1 MIRPLVV
8 MAVLLLPI
16 GLPGQAVSDGALLG
30 KVAYT
35 LPTYDALNSS
45 QQRDVGRSMLTA
57 GGYDSLRGLASRHFR
72 KVRYGS
78 DGLRV
83 VAYLLQDDSPNGLRP
98 VIVYARGSFV
108 AGDMAPG
115 LLATMWRFADSG
127 YLVVAPQYRGSD
139 GGEGVD
145 EMGGADV
152 ADLHNAIRMAK
163 ALAGVDSNRVYL
175 YGESRGGMMVF
186 QALRDGAVVTA
197 AATVGAFTDL
207 DSLLASD
214 PRSAAAAAQ
223 IWPDYTSR
231 RAQIADR
238 RSAARWPEALKRPL
252 LILHGSS
259 DPQVSPQQSLRL
271 ASALQRQGAEY
282 ELHIVSGGSHT
293 MSERGVQRDA
303 TVMQWFGGHPHSRP
317 RP

>member
-1 MIRPLVV
+1 MRWWPRCLLAMVTSQVAAQRPADGQLVADRSYRFPAYAELT
-8 MAVLLLPI
+8 AV
-16 GLPGQAVSDGALLG
+16 
-30 KVAYT
+30 
-35 LPTYDALNSS
+35 
-45 QQRDVGRSMLTA
+45 QQREVGRSMLTGA
-57 GGYDSLRGLASRHFR
+57 AYDSLRAVASPHFR
-72 KVRYGS
+72 KVLYGS

-83 VAYLLQDDSPNGLRP
+83 VAYLLHDDAPNGLRP
-98 VIVYARGSFV
+98 VVIYTRGSFI

-115 LLATMWRFADSG
+115 LLATMWRYADAG
-127 YLVVAPQYRGSD
+127 YMVLAPQYRGSD
-139 GGEGVD
+139 GGEGTD

-152 ADLHNAIRMAK
+152 ADLHNAITLAK
-163 ALAGVDSNRVYL
+163 SLPGVDTTRVYL

-186 QALRDGAVVTA
+186 QALRDGAAVTA

-207 DSLLASD
+207 DSLLAAD

-223 IWPDYTSR
+223 IWPDYDSR

-271 ASALQRQGAEY
+271 ASALQRLGAEY
-282 ELHIVSGGSHT
+282 ELRILSGGSHT
-293 MSERGVQRDA
+293 MSERGVQRDGA
-303 TVMQWFGGHPHSRP
+303 VMQWFGGFPHARP
-317 RP
+317 RL